1 MELLAA
7 YRDAR
12 RDEGVARLRRL
23 LALRAMAATGMSQRE
38 IADAL
43 GVTQP
48 AVSQQLKAAR
58 GLDAVDP
65 ELLVEAAGPVLTVW
79 AAERETAIKRL
90 HRALSEFQVRG
101 VATTL
106 TLFRALVEMEV
117 FRAAEFHTGFLDQ
130 LLTSGDLE
138 KLHSQQDPEAE
149 QAAMMAAACLATI
162 SAARLPDDLFAH
174 GDESSWWFEG
184 TRLLHGRFPR

>member
-23 LALRAMAATGMSQRE
+23 LALRAMAATGMSQRQ

-58 GLDAVDP
+58 ELDAVDL
-65 ELLVEAAGPVLTVW
+65 ELLVEAAGPVLTAL
-79 AAERETAIKRL
+79 AAGRGYSRL
-90 HRALSEFQVRG
+90 AVSGSLARG
-101 VATTL
+101 QATRDSYVDL
-106 TLFRALVEMEV
+106 LV
-117 FRAAEFHTGFLDQ
+117 
-130 LLTSGDLE
+130 
-138 KLHSQQDPEAE
+138 
-149 QAAMMAAACLATI
+149 QA
-162 SAARLPDDLFAH
+162 P
-174 GDESSWWFEG
+174 EG
-184 TRLLHGRFPR
+184 TSTFDVLRFRQLIEKVLGREVDLVSYGGLKPAVDDDIRREAVLL